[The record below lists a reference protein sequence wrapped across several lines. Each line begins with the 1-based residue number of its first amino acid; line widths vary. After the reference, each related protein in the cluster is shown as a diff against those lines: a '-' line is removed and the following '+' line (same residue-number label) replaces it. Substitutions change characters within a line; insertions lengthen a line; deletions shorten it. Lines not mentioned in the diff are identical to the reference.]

1 MLYNIIGEVKLKII
15 KEIIPYAVIFLIVI
29 LIRSFVVTPVIVSG
43 TSMDSTL
50 KDGEILLLNKFDK
63 TYDRYDIV
71 VFDYQGSK
79 LVKRIIG
86 LPGETV
92 EYKDGILYI
101 NGKETE
107 DTFSSITRDYKMDIE
122 VIPDGYYFVMG
133 DNRNNSSDSRIIG
146 LIDEKSINGTTTISL
161 WPIKIVK

>member
-1 MLYNIIGEVKLKII
+1 MPYIII
-15 KEIIPYAVIFLIVI
+15 LIAVI
-29 LIRSFVVTPVIVSG
+29 LIRTFIVTPVIVSG
-43 TSMDSTL
+43 TSMNNTL

-63 TYDRYDIV
+63 KYERYDIV
-71 VFDYQGSK
+71 VFDYEDSK

-101 NGKETE
+101 NGEEAE
-107 DTFSSITRDYKMDIE
+107 DNFASITKNYKLNQT
-122 VIPDGYYFVMG
+122 IPEGYYFVMG

-146 LIDEKSINGTTTISL
+146 LISEKEINGTTTFSL
-161 WPIKIVK
+161 WPIKFVK

>member
-1 MLYNIIGEVKLKII
+1 MKII
-15 KEIIPYAVIFLIVI
+15 KEAMPYIIILIAVI
-29 LIRSFVVTPVIVSG
+29 LIRTFIVTPVIVSG
-43 TSMDSTL
+43 TSMNNTL

-63 TYDRYDIV
+63 KYERYDIV
-71 VFDYQGSK
+71 VFDYEDSK

-101 NGKETE
+101 NGEETE
-107 DTFSSITRDYKMDIE
+107 DNFASITKNYKLNQT
-122 VIPDGYYFVMG
+122 IPEGYYFVMG

-146 LIDEKSINGTTTISL
+146 LISEKEINGTTKFSL
-161 WPIKIVK
+161 WPIKFVK

>member
-1 MLYNIIGEVKLKII
+1 MKII
-15 KEIIPYAVIFLIVI
+15 KEAMPYIIILIAVI
-29 LIRSFVVTPVIVSG
+29 LIRTFIVTPVIVSG
-43 TSMDSTL
+43 TSMNNTL

-63 TYDRYDIV
+63 KYERYDIV
-71 VFDYQGSK
+71 VFDYEDSK

-101 NGKETE
+101 NGEETE
-107 DTFSSITRDYKMDIE
+107 DNFASITKNYKLNQT
-122 VIPDGYYFVMG
+122 IPEGYYFVMG

-146 LIDEKSINGTTTISL
+146 LISEKEINGTTTFSL
-161 WPIKIVK
+161 WPIKFVK